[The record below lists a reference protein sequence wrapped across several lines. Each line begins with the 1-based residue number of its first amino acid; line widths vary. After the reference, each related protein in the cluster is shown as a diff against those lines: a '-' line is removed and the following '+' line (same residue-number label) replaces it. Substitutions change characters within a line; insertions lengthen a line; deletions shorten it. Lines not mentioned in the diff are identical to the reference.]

1 MSLYHSS
8 LLRGTQ
14 DRRHTWFCSS
24 LVPAL
29 YSVICVGVL
38 SVRREDNECLRR
50 SLAPTPPKLAE
61 QSLCPPPPVYY
72 LFKGSGTGG
81 KLVDWNLFTASS
93 CQQMEGLQTA
103 FTVLLLM
110 IQVLNFAPSRLLFP
124 VLFNGSGASLS
135 HAFPSHHFRSF
146 HPCLSV
152 FHSSP
157 WTRL

>member
-1 MSLYHSS
+1 MSH

-14 DRRHTWFCSS
+14 DGRHTWFCSS

-38 SVRREDNECLRR
+38 SVRREDNECLHR

-61 QSLCPPPPVYY
+61 QSLCPPVYY
-72 LFKGSGTGG
+72 LFKSFGTGG
-81 KLVDWNLFTASS
+81 KLLDWNLFTASS
-93 CQQMEGLQTA
+93 CQLMEGLETA
-103 FTVLLLM
+103 LNVLLLM
-110 IQVLNFAPSRLLFP
+110 IQVLNFAPSPLLFP

-135 HAFPSHHFRSF
+135 HAVPSHHFRSF
-146 HPCLSV
+146 HHCHSV

-157 WTRL
+157 WTWL